1 MEAGLVSFC
10 NILWKNRWLN
20 KLELGVLW
28 KQTMK
33 MAHFEQ
39 KQLLHLLP
47 TGNVTGPRKMR
58 FLPKL
63 KVRENTAKSGRIAFY
78 ANS

>member
-10 NILWKNRWLN
+10 NLLWKNRWLN
-20 KLELGVLW
+20 KLEIGVLR

-47 TGNVTGPRKMR
+47 TGNVTGPR
-58 FLPKL
+58 
-63 KVRENTAKSGRIAFY
+63 
-78 ANS
+78 